1 MSLPFFLSFFL
12 SFFPKVLRG
21 FLRAPP
27 EALDKLRLF
36 MLPCGTGNGV
46 ATSLGVRTVRDAAEA
61 LLADAGRARKGQLD
75 LLRIRRL
82 TGINGEGKE
91 GGDGGGN
98 GAEGKGE
105 AGEVLHGA
113 LSLTHGA
120 VADCDEVSEGSLR
133 WLPFLTTLLPLW
145 IGLRK
150 ASYVAKLTFVLHPTH
165 HALPFALD
173 HVDGAQRDEV
183 EVAGVAGKCVRWTLE
198 TDFFSIVVANVP
210 WLATD
215 ACMSHEAMSSDGIC
229 HLSLIR
235 SRCSRFQIGKVLLG
249 AESGRTADVD
259 TKIMEK

>member
-1 MSLPFFLSFFL
+1 
-12 SFFPKVLRG
+12 
-21 FLRAPP
+21 
-27 EALDKLRLF
+27 

-61 LLADAGRARKGQLD
+61 ILADEGRARKGQLD

-82 TGINGEGKE
+82 TGINGEG
-91 GGDGGGN
+91 GG
-98 GAEGKGE
+98 EGKGE
-105 AGEVLHGA
+105 GNGEVLHGA

-120 VADCDEVSEGSLR
+120 IADCDEVSEGSLR
-133 WLPFLTTLLPLW
+133 WLPFRTTLLPLW

-150 ASYVAKLTFVLHPTH
+150 ASYVAKVTFVLHPTH
-165 HALPFALD
+165 HTLPFALD

-215 ACMSHEAMSSDGIC
+215 ACMSHEAKSSDGIC
-229 HLSLIR
+229 HLSLLR
-235 SRCSRFQIGKVLLG
+235 SRCSRFQIGKTLLG
-249 AESGRTADVD
+249 AESGKTADVD
-259 TKIMEK
+259 TKILEK